1 MESTAGY
8 FFEYRTSTRLLRVSR
23 DQSEDGS
30 NIEITLFKFANSE
43 RYLNQSVS
51 VPEHH
56 FTEVMDSCTL
66 DSDILKVISEG
77 KFNSEG
83 RIVVNFNA
91 CERMRVDSKN
101 CEVIRDIKGNNLFHL
116 CCSLLLGVT
125 SFKTVYGWLDV
136 SNRIDR

>member
-1 MESTAGY
+1 MRHGKYSGY

-23 DQSEDGS
+23 DQSANGS
-30 NIEITLFKFANSE
+30 KIEITLFKFANSE

-56 FTEVMDSCTL
+56 FTEIMDSCTL

-77 KFNSEG
+77 KFNNEG
-83 RIVVNFNA
+83 GIVVNFFNA

-101 CEVIRDIKGNNLFHL
+101 CEVILNIKGNNLFHL
-116 CCSLLLGVT
+116 CGSLLKVEGNK
-125 SFKTVYGWLDV
+125 F
-136 SNRIDR
+136 

>member
-30 NIEITLFKFANSE
+30 NIEITLIKFANSE

-51 VPEHH
+51 VPDHH
-56 FTEVMDSCTL
+56 FTEVMHSCTL

-83 RIVVNFNA
+83 SIVVNFNA

-116 CCSLLLGVT
+116 CCSLL
-125 SFKTVYGWLDV
+125 
-136 SNRIDR
+136 

>member
-23 DQSEDGS
+23 DECEDGS

-43 RYLNQSVS
+43 QYLNQSVS

-77 KFNSEG
+77 K
-83 RIVVNFNA
+83 IVVNFNA
-91 CERMRVDSKN
+91 GERMRVDIRN

-116 CCSLLLGVT
+116 CWSLLKVGST
-125 SFKTVYGWLDV
+125 RF
-136 SNRIDR
+136 

>member
-66 DSDILKVISEG
+66 DSDILKVICEGNSIVRGELWLTSTLASECG
-77 KFNSEG
+77 
-83 RIVVNFNA
+83 
-91 CERMRVDSKN
+91 
-101 CEVIRDIKGNNLFHL
+101 L
-116 CCSLLLGVT
+116 
-125 SFKTVYGWLDV
+125 TV
-136 SNRIDR
+136 RTAK